1 MLSEVDVFISNY
13 TLVDPEIY
21 QLWVDGHTSIL
32 ALTSAP
38 IPHCGQPCST
48 VNKCFVFT
56 TDCIMVSTSNGLRE
70 RRLITSASIPFPAS
84 SLAAS
89 RASSTALE
97 CATNVT

>member
-1 MLSEVDVFISNY
+1 MSLICGKAAISSDFTY
-13 TLVDPEIY
+13 GIGVSTPVMRM
-21 QLWVDGHTSIL
+21 TAIL

-38 IPHCGQPCST
+38 MPHCGQPCST
-48 VNKCFVFT
+48 VNRCFVFI
-56 TDCIMVSTSNGLRE
+56 TDCMMVSMSNGLRE